1 VDTKVAVNSPTFPT
15 TGTLAH
21 IVLNPTRMTDFTDE
35 TLTFEVRE
43 YPDKLSDKIIIWFI
57 IIILCF
63 GLLMAFIE
71 ISPEKIITRFCILI
85 GIFLLIVRYLVLFFF
100 KRPNI
105 LGRIVI
111 NYETIDIN
119 ETKINSFDIEYI
131 SVRLNDYRGKFS
143 FSRNVYPLPSLG
155 INNEIIVRLK
165 TGQTL
170 ETNFYIA
177 RKKDR
182 KKIDR
187 YIHYWCDKNIMI
199 DYFIEKEKIV

>member
-1 VDTKVAVNSPTFPT
+1 MADLTNEK
-15 TGTLAH
+15 
-21 IVLNPTRMTDFTDE
+21 
-35 TLTFEVRE
+35 LTFEVRE
-43 YPDKLSDKIIIWFI
+43 YPEKLSDKIIIWFI
-57 IIILCF
+57 IIILSF

-85 GIFLLIVRYLVLFFF
+85 GIFLLIVWYLVMFFF

-111 NYETIDIN
+111 DYETIDIN

-131 SVRLNDYRGKFS
+131 SVRLNDYRGKIS
-143 FSRNVYPLPSLG
+143 FSRSVYPLPSLG

-165 TGQTL
+165 TGQLL

-187 YIHYWCDKNIMI
+187 YIHYWFDKNIMI